1 MTNKQMNFQDYSV
14 SKPTNEWFE
23 DSCRVWAEYYSF
35 LLGLSIWDDA
45 EKAWIQ
51 DQFNFN
57 KIYDV

>member
-1 MTNKQMNFQDYSV
+1 MNFQDYSV
-14 SKPTNEWFE
+14 SKPSDEWFE
-23 DSCRVWAEYYSF
+23 DSCRVWAEHYSF

-45 EKAWIQ
+45 EKAWFE

>member
-14 SKPTNEWFE
+14 SKPSDEWFE
-23 DSCRVWAEYYSF
+23 DRCRVWAEYYNWI
-35 LLGLSIWDDA
+35 LSLKIWSNSDI
-45 EKAWIQ
+45 AWFE